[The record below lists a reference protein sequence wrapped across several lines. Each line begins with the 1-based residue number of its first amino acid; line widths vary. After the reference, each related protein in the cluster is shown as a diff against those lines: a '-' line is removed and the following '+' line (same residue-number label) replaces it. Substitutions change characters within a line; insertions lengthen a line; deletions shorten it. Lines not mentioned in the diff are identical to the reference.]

1 MGPGLGRSDDAQA
14 LVRELMAVERPL
26 LLDADGLYALG
37 DRPELLAGRQEP
49 TVLTPHEGELGRLLG
64 RPADE
69 VASQRLEC
77 ARAAAQRSGATV
89 LLKGEATIVA
99 EPAGHAYVVPTGNP
113 GLATPGTG
121 DVLSG
126 VIVAQLA
133 KGLPATDAACLGA
146 YLHGLA
152 ADIVARES
160 VGTEGMIASDLFQ
173 TLPAAIERLKAG
185 DEEEMHGHQH

>member
-1 MGPGLGRSDDAQA
+1 
-14 LVRELMAVERPL
+14 VI
-26 LLDADGLYALG
+26 
-37 DRPELLAGRQEP
+37 
-49 TVLTPHEGELGRLLG
+49 TPHEGELGRLIG
-64 RPADE
+64 RSAAD
-69 VASQRLEC
+69 VADQRLEC
-77 ARAAAQRSGATV
+77 ARSAAKRSGVTV

-99 EPAGHAYVVPTGNP
+99 DPSGRAYVVPTGNP

-152 ADIVARES
+152 ADLAAADA
-160 VGTEGMIASDLFQ
+160 VGTEGMVASDLFHY
-173 TLPAAIERLKAG
+173 LPAAVERLKAG
-185 DEEEMHGHQH
+185 PREESHEHDH